1 MDNLGT
7 DGDGGVHQFAVVV
20 VEIVFEFNAI
30 GIDEFYSFIA
40 FLIVVSKD
48 DEPEIA
54 GLHLGF
60 VEHPFVEEQI
70 LVAGGGHH
78 EGNAAALG
86 P

>member
-1 MDNLGT
+1 MDNLRA

-30 GIDEFYSFIA
+30 GIDEFHGFKT
-40 FLIVVSKD
+40 FLIVVGID
-48 DEPEIA
+48 DKPEIA

-70 LVAGGGHH
+70 LIAGGGHH

-86 P
+86 S